1 MPTEGS
7 SSPTHAVD
15 GDRQSTHDDDN
26 NTNGLDNSNKEAELS
41 TVDESVNNHEAL
53 DHDEESTTD
62 DRDTSYQEVTAV
74 DIDNNGAGVE
84 QQAVGVQDEEKSTVQ
99 TNNVVGGDQ
108 AQVADEQ
115 RITSTSSGT
124 SIIDDENTQSSS
136 SQMVTEDNVQAIPLE
151 QANINQLM
159 NMLQNNTDNTA
170 RIADIVATLLLRYN
184 QLSSENADMKELV
197 QQKLESPAFGEVLA
211 RLLSVENDNEKFNKQ
226 LKKLSRAVKNGQK
239 NHSSLET
246 RVNQVVGRVDG
257 LEDDVEE
264 LKESRSKLSDEEVRL
279 FFFPLSAL
287 SNFALIFSH
296 FYFDST
302 TVAVTGRDIGRSTF
316 CIQGGTRT

>member
-1 MPTEGS
+1 MDKESATN
-7 SSPTHAVD
+7 D
-15 GDRQSTHDDDN
+15 G
-26 NTNGLDNSNKEAELS
+26 
-41 TVDESVNNHEAL
+41 NH
-53 DHDEESTTD
+53 
-62 DRDTSYQEVTAV
+62 RDTSYQEVTAV
-74 DIDNNGAGVE
+74 DDTDNNDAGVE
-84 QQAVGVQDEEKSTVQ
+84 QQQHRVGGQDENNSNETNNAVGGENQ
-99 TNNVVGGDQ
+99 G
-108 AQVADEQ
+108 QVADEQ

-124 SIIDDENTQSSS
+124 VLSS
-136 SQMVTEDNVQAIPLE
+136 SQMVTEDNDQAISLE

-170 RIADIVATLLLRYN
+170 RIAEIVTTLLLRYN

-302 TVAVTGRDIGRSTF
+302 TVAVNRKRYWKKYFLHSGRYTDLIYPHGR
-316 CIQGGTRT
+316 TRLSRVSYPALSPS